1 MSIIKVNEVSK
12 SFGEKENF
20 NLVLDKVSLDIKKG
34 EFVSL
39 MGESGSGKST
49 LLYIIGGLD
58 KPTEGSVV
66 IDEKDINE
74 LKEKEI
80 ARFRRQDIGFV
91 FQFYNLVQNLTVEE
105 NIMLPV
111 VMDGKKEKDYKDRLD
126 KILKIVGLEDKRKS
140 LPNQLSG
147 GQQQRVSIAR
157 AVILNPKVILADE
170 FLHPGQSCGI
180 FPVHPMTLSLQD
192 VRLMNISLWRFF
204 LQAIQFFPSLCT
216 FHISV
221 IGRVISSTPYH
232 KGQIAQ
238 VLQPYIA
245 RVSGHHRRC
254 RKMVGKSGSQTPHT
268 ITASRISHQIY
279 LVGIDSLADDHHL
292 NQLFKHLVNRF
303 LKPHVPGI
311 PWSSRCNVYSFRG
324 FIKVLLIVPLTV
336 IELMCGT
343 ATAVHGDPKTPLAKR
358 SIAIGGIPKR
368 QGIVPV
374 VDGWRRS
381 FLCFQNLTELCF
393 FCLFPCI
400 NYFNSF
406 FLCIFL

>member
-126 KILKIVGLEDKRKS
+126 KILKIVGLEDKRKA

-170 FLHPGQSCGI
+170 PIGNLDSKSGEEVMKLFK
-180 FPVHPMTLSLQD
+180 TLNKEEGVTILQVTHSEESAKYGD
-192 VRLMNISLWRFF
+192 RVVRLKD
-204 LQAIQFFPSLCT
+204 
-216 FHISV
+216 
-221 IGRVISSTPYH
+221 G
-232 KGQIAQ
+232 KIA
-238 VLQPYIA
+238 
-245 RVSGHHRRC
+245 
-254 RKMVGKSGSQTPHT
+254 
-268 ITASRISHQIY
+268 
-279 LVGIDSLADDHHL
+279 
-292 NQLFKHLVNRF
+292 
-303 LKPHVPGI
+303 
-311 PWSSRCNVYSFRG
+311 
-324 FIKVLLIVPLTV
+324 
-336 IELMCGT
+336 
-343 ATAVHGDPKTPLAKR
+343 
-358 SIAIGGIPKR
+358 
-368 QGIVPV
+368 
-374 VDGWRRS
+374 
-381 FLCFQNLTELCF
+381 
-393 FCLFPCI
+393 
-400 NYFNSF
+400 
-406 FLCIFL
+406 

>member
-12 SFGEKENF
+12 SFGEKENL

-66 IDEKDINE
+66 IDEKDINT

-126 KILKIVGLEDKRKS
+126 KILKIVGLEDKRKA

-157 AVILNPKVILADE
+157 AVILSPKVILADE
-170 FLHPGQSCGI
+170 P
-180 FPVHPMTLSLQD
+180 
-192 VRLMNISLWRFF
+192 
-204 LQAIQFFPSLCT
+204 
-216 FHISV
+216 
-221 IGRVISSTPYH
+221 IGNLDS
-232 KGQIAQ
+232 
-238 VLQPYIA
+238 
-245 RVSGHHRRC
+245 
-254 RKMVGKSGSQTPHT
+254 KSGEE
-268 ITASRISHQIY
+268 
-279 LVGIDSLADDHHL
+279 VMK
-292 NQLFKHLVNRF
+292 LFKTLNKEENVTILQVTHSEESAKYGDRIIR
-303 LKPHVPGI
+303 LK
-311 PWSSRCNVYSFRG
+311 
-324 FIKVLLIVPLTV
+324 
-336 IELMCGT
+336 
-343 ATAVHGDPKTPLAKR
+343 
-358 SIAIGGIPKR
+358 
-368 QGIVPV
+368 
-374 VDGWRRS
+374 DGKIS
-381 FLCFQNLTELCF
+381 
-393 FCLFPCI
+393 
-400 NYFNSF
+400 
-406 FLCIFL
+406 